1 MVKQEMM
8 RGSGHDD
15 SLCINVVVATA
26 RNSNSVRS
34 GTYTGEESLTLLIYG
49 KLFVE
54 CALRQ

>member
-1 MVKQEMM
+1 MVTKEMM
-8 RGSGHDD
+8 RGSGHDN

-34 GTYTGEESLTLLIYG
+34 GTYTGEESLTLLICG

-54 CALRQ
+54 CA

>member
-1 MVKQEMM
+1 MVTKEMM

-34 GTYTGEESLTLLIYG
+34 GTYTGVEVSLYDMREA
-49 KLFVE
+49 V
-54 CALRQ
+54 C